1 MKKLFSFL
9 LFIFVIFSA
18 NSISF
23 ADEVIP
29 FNKSFFAYNEPS
41 FTSAKGNGGAQ
52 YGPQK
57 ALTVKEKRSD
67 GWWKIGTWEGDKW
80 INTDGEK
87 KKIEKPYITF
97 AEPKFTSPKGN
108 NGNVIAP
115 QVVTAIDGQED
126 GWLKIQTNEG
136 DKWIFLNSEAVKVDK
151 SFYAYNEPSFTSEKA
166 SGGNQYGPQKSL
178 VVKEKRTNGW
188 WKVATYEGDKWVNLD
203 GELKAFDKPFLAFYE
218 PSFSS
223 QKGNM
228 EKPYSSNTTV
238 RVIDG
243 NTKGWLKFQSW
254 EGDKWMYP
262 GVAETVVLDKS
273 FYSYNEPSLI
283 ATKGAGGNQFG
294 PQKFLPI
301 LEKRPDGWWKV
312 VTYEG
317 PQWIAPD
324 GIKMPVNVNFT
335 TFDEPYLEAGKSSEF
350 GPQKNLVA
358 YDGKKTEQG
367 DFYLVGT
374 YLGQKWMTLNG
385 EKEFNEKRDP
395 MRKELGY
402 NETEIGPDKTP
413 QQRVAEVKAALRA
426 QGLEDEFE
434 VLKIPTEEEKAE
446 FLRKEAEK
454 QNNTPKGARASTVT
468 SSWNIPD
475 NWVQK
480 GDIVVTAGNGY
491 GLVGHV
497 GIIGKDFTET
507 QGFSGANKG
516 EYLLVHAPGKTA
528 SPTVQIMPLSK
539 WEFIHKGNQHYSQFL
554 YLRVKNKSSKEN
566 AFKAADVAYNYF
578 YKESSK
584 FKYDVFA
591 SSAKT
596 NDNNIYSAKLVYL
609 SYLHAGYNIF
619 PTGFFYLLHPYDYI
633 SPLTT
638 LHKLTIYFHGEG
650 GKWWG

>member
-9 LFIFVIFSA
+9 LFVFVIFSA
-18 NSISF
+18 NNISF

-151 SFYAYNEPSFTSEKA
+151 NFYAYNEPSFTSEKA

-188 WKVATYEGDKWVNLD
+188 WKVATYEGDKWINLD
-203 GELKAFDKPFLAFYE
+203 GELKAFDKPFLVFYE
-218 PSFSS
+218 PAFSS

-228 EKPYSSNTTV
+228 EVPYSPTTI
-238 RVIDG
+238 RVIEG
-243 NTKGWLKFQSW
+243 NTKGWLKVQTW

-335 TFDEPYLEAGKSSEF
+335 TFDEPYLEARKSSEF

-374 YLGQKWMTLNG
+374 HLGQKWMSLNG
-385 EKEFNEKRDP
+385 EKEFNEKREP
-395 MRKELGY
+395 MRQELGY
-402 NETEIGPDKTP
+402 NETTFDFNTIGVQKSET
-413 QQRVAEVKAALRA
+413 ASLRA
-426 QGLEDEFE
+426 AEAKNPSGKT
-434 VLKIPTEEEKAE
+434 LKIPTKEEREE
-446 FLRKEAEK
+446 FLKN
-454 QNNTPKGARASTVT
+454 NNTNARSLSQSARSM
-468 SSWNIPD
+468 PAE
-475 NWVQK
+475 WVRK
-480 GDIVVTAGNGY
+480 GDVIYTPDSYGGLAGHSAIIV
-491 GLVGHV
+491 
-497 GIIGKDFTET
+497 KDFTET
-507 QGFSGANKG
+507 QNFPGALRG
-516 EYLLVHAPGKTA
+516 AYIIAQAPGIGENPA
-528 SPTVQIMPLSK
+528 VQINSLEE
-539 WEFIHKGNQHYSQFL
+539 WEFKHGYANDPDKYQKYHRFFYMRHVDSRTSI
-554 YLRVKNKSSKEN
+554 
-566 AFKAADVAYNYF
+566 KAADYAYNHF
-578 YKESSK
+578 YQNRYNY
-584 FKYDVFA
+584 KYNIFA
-591 SSAKT
+591 SSANS
-596 NDNNIYSAKLVYL
+596 NDKYTYCSKLVYL
-609 SYLHAGYNIF
+609 SFRDGAGVDLFSNKNKYIVHPADF
-619 PTGFFYLLHPYDYI
+619 LLSKQLI
-633 SPLTT
+633 M
-638 LHKLTIYFHGEG
+638 YFRGDG
-650 GKWWG
+650 GSWG

>member
-1 MKKLFSFL
+1 MFKKGIVSFL
-9 LFIFVIFSA
+9 LFILVISSFNGIASAETTTREYVGKQFYAYDTSSFTSKKANAGAMLNPQNVDVKEKKPNGWWRISTWEGDKWIVPNGEVQWMSNPFLTFNEPTFSSTRG
-18 NSISF
+18 NSGVPYSAQNMKVVDGNTQGWLKVSTWEGEKWMYPGVAETTAVDKNF
-23 ADEVIP
+23 YV
-29 FNKSFFAYNEPS
+29 YNEPS
-41 FTSAKGNGGAQ
+41 FTSAKGNGG
-52 YGPQK
+52 
-57 ALTVKEKRSD
+57 
-67 GWWKIGTWEGDKW
+67 
-80 INTDGEK
+80 
-87 KKIEKPYITF
+87 
-97 AEPKFTSPKGN
+97 
-108 NGNVIAP
+108 
-115 QVVTAIDGQED
+115 
-126 GWLKIQTNEG
+126 
-136 DKWIFLNSEAVKVDK
+136 
-151 SFYAYNEPSFTSEKA
+151 
-166 SGGNQYGPQKSL
+166 NQYL
-178 VVKEKRTNGW
+178 
-188 WKVATYEGDKWVNLD
+188 
-203 GELKAFDKPFLAFYE
+203 
-218 PSFSS
+218 
-223 QKGNM
+223 
-228 EKPYSSNTTV
+228 
-238 RVIDG
+238 
-243 NTKGWLKFQSW
+243 
-254 EGDKWMYP
+254 
-262 GVAETVVLDKS
+262 
-273 FYSYNEPSLI
+273 
-283 ATKGAGGNQFG
+283 
-294 PQKFLPI
+294 PQKFLGVM
-301 LEKRPDGWWKV
+301 EKRQDGWWKV

-317 PQWIAPD
+317 PKWVALN
-324 GIKMPVNVNFT
+324 GIKMKIDVNFT
-335 TFDEPYLEAGKSSEF
+335 TFDEPYLEAAKGNGGKQYS
-350 GPQKNLVA
+350 PQTVTV
-358 YDGKKTEQG
+358 YDGKKTQQG
-367 DFYLVGT
+367 DFYLIAT
-374 YLGQKWMTLNG
+374 YEGQKWMSMKA

-454 QNNTPKGARASTVT
+454 QNNPPQGARASTVT

-554 YLRVKNKSSKEN
+554 YLRVKNKSNKPN
-566 AFKAADVAYNYF
+566 AFKAADIAYNYF

-591 SSAKT
+591 SSAQTK
-596 NDNNIYSAKLVYL
+596 DNNIYSAKLVYL
-609 SYLHAGYNIF
+609 SYLHAAYNIY
-619 PTGFFYLLHPYDYI
+619 PIGFFYLLHPYDYI

-638 LHKLTIYFHGEG
+638 LHKLTIYYHGEG

>member
-9 LFIFVIFSA
+9 LFVFVIFSA
-18 NSISF
+18 NNISF

-151 SFYAYNEPSFTSEKA
+151 NFYAYNEPSFTSEKA

-203 GELKAFDKPFLAFYE
+203 GELKAFDKPFLVFYE
-218 PSFSS
+218 PAFAS

-228 EKPYSSNTTV
+228 EVPYSPTTI
-238 RVIDG
+238 RVVDG
-243 NTKGWLKFQSW
+243 NTKGWFKVQTW

-317 PQWIAPD
+317 PTWIAPD
-324 GIKMPVNVNFT
+324 GIKMPVNANFT
-335 TFDEPYLEAGKSSEF
+335 TFDEPYLEAKKSSEF

-374 YLGQKWMTLNG
+374 YLGQKWMSLNA
-385 EKEFNEKRDP
+385 EKEFNEKREP
-395 MRKELGY
+395 LRQALGY
-402 NETEIGPDKTP
+402 NENDIGPDKTP
-413 QQRVAEVKAALRA
+413 QQRVAEARAALKA
-426 QGLEDEFE
+426 QGLDDTYEA
-434 VLKIPTEEEKAE
+434 VRIPTEEEKAE

-454 QNNTPKGARASTVT
+454 QKNPKQGVARAGTVT

-475 NWVQK
+475 DWVQK
-480 GDIVVTAGNGY
+480 GDIVITPDSNYGVT
-491 GLVGHV
+491 GHS

-516 EYLLVHAPGKTA
+516 EYLLVHAPGTSA
-528 SPTVQIMPLSK
+528 SPAIKIMPLSK
-539 WEFIHKGNQHYSQFL
+539 WEFIHKGNQEYSNFV
-554 YLRVKNKSSKEN
+554 YLRYKKDKGA
-566 AFKAADVAYNYF
+566 AFRAADYAYNHF
-578 YKESSK
+578 YQNGSK
-584 FKYDVFA
+584 YRYDIFGT
-591 SSAKT
+591 SAKS
-596 NDNNIYSAKLVYL
+596 NDYKTYCSKLVYL
-609 SYLHAGYNIF
+609 SFRDGAGVDFF
-619 PTGFFYLLHPYDYI
+619 PVSNFYIIHPYDFLRPMPGVI
-633 SPLTT
+633 GLRIHSFG
-638 LHKLTIYFHGEG
+638 KG
-650 GKWWG
+650 GMWWG